1 MASGLGRAGEWV
13 GGRASYLALVT
24 EDISEVFSSIYR
36 EWLANADVE
45 MSKVDIP
52 ARNESDIV
60 GIAIVIVKKLNYRL
74 FFQTRRKLRF
84 LTNTTLVDTALTD

>member
-1 MASGLGRAGEWV
+1 MGGWEGLLSR
-13 GGRASYLALVT
+13 SVT
-24 EDISEVFSSIYR
+24 EDVSEVISSIYR
-36 EWLANADVE
+36 EWSANADVE

-60 GIAIVIVKKLNYRL
+60 VIAIVIVKKLNYRL
-74 FFQTRRKLRF
+74 FLRTRRKLRF